1 MSAQTTHAIGT
12 PAGTRRAAAP
22 APARRRGLPSVK
34 KVALIGSAYLVAL
47 IFITPYLEMII
58 TAVRPVSETSDATIF
73 PRHWQWSNFTT
84 VFDGGFGTNIMVTLE
99 VAFGAT
105 FLVLLVALPAAYYT
119 ARARFRGRKVFLLLV
134 LVTQMFQPTAM
145 IVGIYGEMRSL
156 GMIDSVWAL
165 IIVNA
170 GFNLAFAI
178 WILSAYFSAIPVEL
192 EQAAMIDGASRF
204 GALRRITI
212 PLAMPGIVTALIFT
226 FIAAW
231 NEFIVALTLTT
242 KPDKEPFSVAIDNYI
257 GQYTVDYGHLFA
269 STVIATIPVIV
280 LFGLIE
286 RRVVDGLT
294 AGSIK

>member
-1 MSAQTTHAIGT
+1 MTAVTTSSPTARQDRVPSA
-12 PAGTRRAAAP
+12 PKP
-22 APARRRGLPSVK
+22 PRGLPGVK
-34 KVALIGSAYLVAL
+34 KIALIGGAYLIAL
-47 IFITPYLEMII
+47 IFVTPYLEMFL
-58 TAVRPVSETSDATIF
+58 TALRPVNETADPTII
-73 PRHWQWSNFTT
+73 PKHLEWSNFTS
-84 VFDGGFGTNIMVTLE
+84 VFSGESSFGTNMRITLE

-119 ARARFRGRKVFLLLV
+119 ARKRFRGRKAFLLLV

-145 IVGIYGEMRSL
+145 VVGIYGEMRDL
-156 GMIDSVWAL
+156 GGINSVWAL
-165 IIVNA
+165 VIVDA
-170 GFNLAFAI
+170 GFNLAFAV
-178 WILSAYFSAIPVEL
+178 WILSAYFAAIPAEL
-192 EQAAMIDGASRF
+192 EQAAMIDGATRF
-204 GALRRITI
+204 GAFRRVTI

-242 KPDKEPFSVAIDNYI
+242 SPDKAPFSVAVDNYI

-286 RRVVDGLT
+286 RKVVDGLT

>member
-1 MSAQTTHAIGT
+1 MTTLTTSTRTRRHAAAGT
-12 PAGTRRAAAP
+12 PVPKKARA
-22 APARRRGLPSVK
+22 LPSAK
-34 KVALIGSAYLVAL
+34 KIAVMGAAYLIAL
-47 IFITPYLEMII
+47 IFITPYLEMFL
-58 TAVRPVSETSDATIF
+58 TALRPVKEGADPTLIPKHF
-73 PRHWQWSNFTT
+73 EWSNFTS
-84 VFDGGFGTNIMVTLE
+84 VFSGSSSFGTNMRITLE

-119 ARARFRGRKVFLLLV
+119 ARKKFRGRKAFLMLV

-145 IVGIYGEMRSL
+145 VVGIYGEMRDL
-156 GMIDSVWAL
+156 GLINSVWAL
-165 IIVNA
+165 IMVDA
-170 GFNLAFAI
+170 GFNLAFAV
-178 WILSAYFSAIPVEL
+178 WILSAYFAAIPVEL
-192 EQAAMIDGASRF
+192 EQAAMIDGATRF
-204 GALRRITI
+204 GAFRRVTI

-242 KPDKEPFSVAIDNYI
+242 SPEKAPLSVAVDNYI

-286 RRVVDGLT
+286 RKVVDGLT

>member
-1 MSAQTTHAIGT
+1 MTATTT
-12 PAGTRRAAAP
+12 AGTRRTVAP
-22 APARRRGLPSVK
+22 RPKPKGLPSVRK
-34 KVALIGSAYLVAL
+34 AAMIGGAYTIAL
-47 IFITPYLEMII
+47 IFITPYLEMFL
-58 TAVRPVSETSDATIF
+58 TALRPSGESSDATLIPKHF
-73 PRHWQWSNFTT
+73 QWSNFTS
-84 VFDGGFGTNIMVTLE
+84 VFSGDTSFGTNMKVTLE
-99 VAFGAT
+99 VAGGAT
-105 FLVLLVALPAAYYT
+105 ALVLLVALPAAYYT
-119 ARARFRGRKVFLLLV
+119 ARTRFRGRKVFLLLV

-145 IVGIYGEMRSL
+145 IVGIYGEMRDL
-156 GMIDSVWAL
+156 GLIDSVWSL
-165 IIVNA
+165 ILVNA
-170 GFNLAFAI
+170 GFNLAFAV

-204 GALRRITI
+204 GALRRVTI

-242 KPDKEPFSVAIDNYI
+242 KPEKEPMSVAVDNYI

-269 STVIATIPVIV
+269 STVIATIPVII

-286 RRVVDGLT
+286 RKVVDGLT